1 MFSVFLSLFSLI
13 SFTLALFLVSFFFSS
28 PSPSCTHLCFFLFNI
43 SFQKE
48 EGKLDMISDHMIL
61 ICVLALCIHFFI
73 LSPLISIS
81 FPQLIFLLFSVKFC
95 FSSNFFSICRVCCLS
110 CFVHSHLM
118 LCPSLSSPLL
128 PILYPFPLTPPSC
141 FLTFSSSCFPLSWF
155 MHYINSSF
163 AFSSS
168 VDSPFPLLTLYFLN
182 LRLTFFYFLLPIL
195 HFLHPL
201 IHFL

>member
-1 MFSVFLSLFSLI
+1 MC
-13 SFTLALFLVSFFFSS
+13 A
-28 PSPSCTHLCFFLFNI
+28 
-43 SFQKE
+43 
-48 EGKLDMISDHMIL
+48 
-61 ICVLALCIHFFI
+61 CIVHSFFI

-81 FPQLIFLLFSVKFC
+81 FPQLIFLLFSVKFS

-128 PILYPFPLTPPSC
+128 PILSPFPLTPPSC
-141 FLTFSSSCFPLSWF
+141 FLTFSSSSFPLFWF
-155 MHYINSSF
+155 MHYIKSSF

-168 VDSPFPLLTLYFLN
+168 VDSPFPLLTLHFLN